1 MKTIAESAKEML
13 PRLIEMRRDFHRN
26 PELSFKEYR
35 TTRLIAERLQ
45 NLGIEIVPWD
55 GETGLVGLL
64 HGVEPGP
71 VIGLRADIDALPI
84 QEQND
89 CEYRSTVDGVMHACG
104 HDAHATWLLGAAE
117 LLAARRNE
125 LKGTVKFIFQPGE
138 ELAAGAKVMMEKKVL
153 ENPPVD
159 VIFGAHNTPNLPA
172 GQVGLKDG
180 PLMANSINIAVTI
193 KGKGGHGSAPHKTHD
208 PIMAAAAIIQ
218 GLQTIVS
225 RRVDPLEPCVI
236 SFGSIHGGQAN
247 NVIPEVVELTGTVR
261 TFQPALTDELAVMMR
276 ELIDHIAIAH
286 GVETEFVFRQVIP
299 AVINTS
305 DLAAW
310 ARAPLTEIFGEEG
323 IVRPQPVMGA
333 EDFAFFLERVPGAFL
348 FIGVGNTEKGI
359 VNQWHNAKF
368 DVDESSLSLG
378 AGGLAQIAYDWLK
391 RGAAR

>member
-13 PRLIEMRRDFHRN
+13 PRLIEIRRDLHRH
-26 PELSFKEYR
+26 PELSWKEYR
-35 TTRLIAERLQ
+35 TTRLISEQLQ
-45 NLGIEIVPWD
+45 KLGIEVIPWG
-55 GETGLVGLL
+55 GETGVVGLL
-64 HGVEPGP
+64 HGGEPGP

-104 HDAHATWLLGAAE
+104 HDAHTACLLGAAE
-117 LLAARRNE
+117 LLAARRHE
-125 LKGTVKFIFQPGE
+125 LKGSVKFIFQPSE
-138 ELAAGAKVMMEKKVL
+138 ELADGAKTMMSKKVL
-153 ENPPVD
+153 ENPQVEA
-159 VIFGAHNTPNLPA
+159 IFGVHNTPNLPA
-172 GQVGLKDG
+172 GQVGLTDG
-180 PLMANSINIAVTI
+180 PLMANSINIALTI
-193 KGKGGHGSAPHKTHD
+193 TGKGGHGSAPHKTHD

-299 AVINTS
+299 AVINAPS
-305 DLAAW
+305 LAAW
-310 ARAPLTEIFGEEG
+310 LRAPLAEIFGEEG

-333 EDFAFFLERVPGAFL
+333 EDFAFFLESVPGAFL
-348 FIGVGNTEKGI
+348 FLGVGNTEKGI

-368 DVDESSLSLG
+368 DVDESSLTLG
-378 AGGLAQIAYDWLK
+378 AGGLAQIAFDWLK
-391 RGAAR
+391 R

>member
-13 PRLIEMRRDFHRN
+13 PRLIEIRRDLHRH
-26 PELSFKEYR
+26 PELSSKEYR
-35 TTRLIAERLQ
+35 TTRLISEQLQ
-45 NLGIEIVPWD
+45 KLGIEVIPWG
-55 GETGLVGLL
+55 GETGVVGLL
-64 HGVEPGP
+64 HGGEPGP

-104 HDAHATWLLGAAE
+104 HDAHTACLLGAAE
-117 LLAARRNE
+117 LLAARRHE
-125 LKGTVKFIFQPGE
+125 LKGSVKFIFQPSE
-138 ELAAGAKVMMEKKVL
+138 ELADGAKTMMSKKVL
-153 ENPPVD
+153 ENPQVEA
-159 VIFGAHNTPNLPA
+159 IFGVHNTPNLPA
-172 GQVGLKDG
+172 GQVGLTDG
-180 PLMANSINIAVTI
+180 PLMANSINIALTI
-193 KGKGGHGSAPHKTHD
+193 TGKGGHGSAPHKTHD

-299 AVINTS
+299 AVINAPS
-305 DLAAW
+305 LAAW
-310 ARAPLTEIFGEEG
+310 LRAPLAEIFGEEG

-333 EDFAFFLERVPGAFL
+333 EDFAFFLESVPGAFL
-348 FIGVGNTEKGI
+348 FLGVGNTEKGI

-368 DVDESSLSLG
+368 DVDESSLTLG
-378 AGGLAQIAYDWLK
+378 AGGLAQIAFDWLM
-391 RGAAR
+391 R

>member
-13 PRLIEMRRDFHRN
+13 PQLIEIRRDLHRH
-26 PELSFKEYR
+26 PELSCKEYR
-35 TTRLIAERLQ
+35 TTRLISEHLQ
-45 NLGIEIVPWD
+45 KLGIEVIPWG
-55 GETGLVGLL
+55 GETGVVGLL
-64 HGVEPGP
+64 RGGEPGP

-104 HDAHATWLLGAAE
+104 HDAHTAWLLGAAE
-117 LLAARRNE
+117 LLAARRHE
-125 LKGTVKFIFQPGE
+125 LKGSVKFIFQPAE
-138 ELAAGAKVMMEKKVL
+138 ELAVGAKTMMSKKVL
-153 ENPPVD
+153 ENPRVD
-159 VIFGAHNTPNLPA
+159 VIFGVHNTPNLPA

-180 PLMANSINIAVTI
+180 PLMANSINIAIAIT
-193 KGKGGHGSAPHKTHD
+193 GKGGHGSAPHKTHD

-299 AVINTS
+299 AVINTP
-305 DLAAW
+305 DLVAW
-310 ARAPLTEIFGEEG
+310 VRAPLAEIFGEEG
-323 IVRPQPVMGA
+323 VVRPQPVMGA
-333 EDFAFFLERVPGAFL
+333 EDFAFFLESVPGAFL
-348 FIGVGNTEKGI
+348 FLGVGNTEKGI

-368 DVDESSLSLG
+368 DVDESSLALG
-378 AGGLAQIAYDWLK
+378 AGGLAQIAFDWLK
-391 RGAAR
+391 R

>member
-45 NLGIEIVPWD
+45 NLGIEIVPWG

-89 CEYRSTVDGVMHACG
+89 CTYRSTVDGMMHACG
-104 HDAHATWLLGAAE
+104 HDVHATWLLGAAE

-138 ELAAGAKVMMEKKVL
+138 ELAAGAKGMMEKKVL
-153 ENPPVD
+153 ENPQVD

-180 PLMANSINIAVTI
+180 PLMANSINIAITI
-193 KGKGGHGSAPHKTHD
+193 TGKGGHGSAPHKTHD

-261 TFQPALTDELAVMMR
+261 TFRPALTDELAVMMR

-299 AVINTS
+299 AVINAS

-310 ARAPLTEIFGEEG
+310 AHAPLAEIFGEEG

-333 EDFAFFLERVPGAFL
+333 EDFAFFLESVPGAFL

-359 VNQWHNAKF
+359 INQWHNAKF
-368 DVDESSLSLG
+368 DVDESSLALG
-378 AGGLAQIAYDWLK
+378 AGGLAQIAFDWLK
-391 RGAAR
+391 RSAAP